1 MSKAMPR
8 LSTTTGIQNCA
19 SVRIAFAMLF
29 LLKTAPCVTAYLAV
43 KLGFNGKPCQAGL
56 HNTTLRAPEVI
67 A

>member
-1 MSKAMPR
+1 MSNAIPR

-29 LLKTAPCVTAYLAV
+29 LLKHRSCVTAYVNA
-43 KLGFNGKPCQAGL
+43 KLGFNRKACQAGL
-56 HNTTLRAPEVI
+56 YDASMDAVEVM